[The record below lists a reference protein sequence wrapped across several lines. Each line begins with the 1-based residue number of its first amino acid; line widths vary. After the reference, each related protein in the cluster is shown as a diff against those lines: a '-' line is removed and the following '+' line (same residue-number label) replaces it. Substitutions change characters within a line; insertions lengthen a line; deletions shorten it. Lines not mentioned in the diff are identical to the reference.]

1 MKRTVPQSVFDS
13 PEARR
18 IAKIAHREACEDLAR
33 TPRHLLDPGNPNHP
47 DNFTPRIFGY
57 AEADL
62 LAKQYR

>member
-1 MKRTVPQSVFDS
+1 MKRTVPQSVFES

-18 IAKIAHREACEDLAR
+18 IAKEAHRLACEDLAR

-47 DNFTPRIFGY
+47 DYDDRIFGY
-57 AEADL
+57 TVPDL